1 MLPHACHACVS
12 WLLLVVSEDLR
23 GGGGGVGAGR
33 TPTYGV
39 SYGLGFPVAG
49 QLASKE

>member
-12 WLLLVVSEDLR
+12 WLLLVVSKDLRR
-23 GGGGGVGAGR
+23 GGGGAGR
-33 TPTYGV
+33 TPTCGV